1 MRLETPLI
9 ELAREHVA
17 IVNGRPDMRV
27 RYAVYDLPG
36 GITPCITWAEP
47 SSEGTEFAVFLS
59 RHPERLL
66 VSLLQLYPH
75 EILSHFRPEEI
86 CDAYIVG
93 MIEHDGTFHT
103 QRSECTERGESDLLL
118 ATSVLQARKT
128 KRLAIGEAEDTAS
141 ASN

>member
-17 IVNGRPDMRV
+17 IVNGRPGMRV
-27 RYAVYDLPG
+27 RYAVCDLPG
-36 GITPCITWAEP
+36 GITPCVAWAEP

-59 RHPERLL
+59 QHPERLL

-93 MIEHDGTFHT
+93 MIEHDGTFHMERT
-103 QRSECTERGESDLLL
+103 EFTERGQADLRL
-118 ATSVLQARKT
+118 AASVLQARKT
-128 KRLAIGEAEDTAS
+128 KRLANGTAEDTAG
-141 ASN
+141 N